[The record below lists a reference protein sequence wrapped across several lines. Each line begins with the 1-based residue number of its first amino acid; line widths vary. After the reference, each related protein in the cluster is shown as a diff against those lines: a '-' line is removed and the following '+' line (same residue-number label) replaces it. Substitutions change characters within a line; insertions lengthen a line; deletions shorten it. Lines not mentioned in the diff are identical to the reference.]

1 MTACKDIY
9 AFLNQVSAR
18 SVTASLSD
26 SDAALLSQLNLV
38 QFFTPEQY
46 QKAQADVQALGADQ
60 AVLSQEMSRRASL
73 AEMAQE
79 EDRKT
84 HSILFHFGG
93 KEKQAAEL
101 QQESQVQ
108 ASLKSVDADLSQKQQ
123 QIGQLVAQRSLL
135 DTLTP
140 YGSGQYVGLTGL
152 GSLAMRDLGTAL
164 YRVSD
169 TEFSTYWDQ
178 AQRIAHDLQDLAARG
193 AEYFGRMA
201 PSIPGADKSHL
212 WAISIGL
219 SKAQPDSAAG
229 AATFVGIYNQIFGLT
244 PNIENRLM
252 ASEVLFYLPRPLAE
266 ELPTL
271 TPLLRDVRKLGVAD
285 DSALGVA
292 AILLLGRR
300 ADGTL
305 ATPSLQQYLRLTRS
319 YESAA
324 LLSIMDLPIPDQTA
338 KFQSLRAMF
347 AGWGYQA
354 SEDVELS
361 AAYLT
366 VSELPV
372 EGISTKL
379 AIIAKGLSTY
389 LEYPLV
395 AASVLASLSTLEAN
409 ETLNL
414 LEHAYEIVGRRAMPM
429 SQSELICLAVQMLHG
444 IRNELVGPLDTT
456 AAAVP
461 AAQRVTGFYGPR
473 FFFVPI
479 VVFRGGY
486 YSTYSGVSGAHPGHV
501 HGFAGGGGGFSG

>member
-1 MTACKDIY
+1 MTTCKDIY
-9 AFLNQVSAR
+9 AFLSQVSAR
-18 SVTASLSD
+18 TVTASLSD
-26 SDAALLSQLNLV
+26 ADVALLSQLKLV
-38 QFFTPEQY
+38 QFFTPDQY
-46 QKAQADVQALGADQ
+46 QKAEADVQALGSDQ
-60 AVLSQEMSRRASL
+60 AVFSQEVSRRAAL
-73 AEMAQE
+73 AELVQDE
-79 EDRKT
+79 TRKT
-84 HSILFHFGG
+84 HSILFHFEGQQ
-93 KEKQAAEL
+93 KQAQEL
-101 QQESQVQ
+101 QRETQAES
-108 ASLKSVDADLSQKQQ
+108 SLKSVDGDLAQKQL
-123 QIGQLVAQRSLL
+123 QIGQLIAQRTLL

-140 YGSGQYVGLTGL
+140 FGSGYVGLTGL
-152 GSLAMRDLGTAL
+152 GSLAFRDLGTAL

-169 TEFSTYWDQ
+169 TEFATYWDQ
-178 AQRIAHDLQDLAARG
+178 AQKITHDLEDLSARG
-193 AEYFGRMA
+193 ADYFGRISPNLA
-201 PSIPGADKSHL
+201 DADKSHL

-219 SKAQPDSAAG
+219 SKAQPDAAAG
-229 AATFVGIYNQIFGLT
+229 SATFVSVYNQIYGLS
-244 PNIENRLM
+244 PNPENRLM
-252 ASEVLFYLPRPLAE
+252 SSEVLFSLPRPLAE

-271 TPLLRDVRKLGVAD
+271 TPLLRDVRKLGVAA

-292 AILLLGRR
+292 SILLLGRR
-300 ADGTL
+300 GDGTL
-305 ATPSLQQYLRLTRS
+305 ATPSFQQYLQLTQS

-324 LLSIMDLPIPDQTA
+324 LLSIMNLPIPDQTA

-347 AGWGYQA
+347 AGWGYRP

-361 AAYLT
+361 SAYLT

-429 SQSELICLAVQMLHG
+429 TQPELICLAVRMLHG
-444 IRNELVGPLDTT
+444 IRDELVGPLDTT
-456 AAAVP
+456 AAAIPTTPRVP
-461 AAQRVTGFYGPR
+461 GFYGPR

-479 VVFRGGY
+479 IVVHGAY
-486 YSTYSGVSGAHPGHV
+486 YSTFSGVSGAHPGHA